1 MFDDDFDTY
10 HTTTLLRP
18 QSQHEPTSLEKSR
31 IMHVLSYL
39 SSHPTSHISD
49 SADTQQFHNIVCEVC
64 KMSSDDV
71 SKYDI
76 LKSKIDGC
84 KSNEC
89 LLLHAAKA
97 YGLQPKSLLMDTIA
111 IHSRIKKL
119 EHQDAWFDNFSL
131 NSFLLQLTTIVYD
144 AYDNGS
150 DMFVKS
156 VAMIPEM
163 NMSGGGMKDDMTTRN
178 EMMRW
183 MICSKSSNTSLTGGQ
198 TSSRCGPNYDV
209 KPTIVPSVKLSNPIA
224 LLHHLG
230 NEYRCFVEF
239 GLTSESVNDDKA
251 VEMLDKLNSKYPY
264 YTGCTHGCD
273 VFTPMFSEKSVSISD
288 ISEYC
293 ARYPLSIV
301 GYILNT
307 KTYKSGRGQHWVAL
321 LFKFKTCYLICSQAG
336 GFDMFEEK
344 SLVNDLN
351 KCGFAKQWN
360 SNCIQHDGSSCGMY
374 SVLANLCFILDGC
387 GNREPSISRVVEMIG
402 SDGKGINN
410 KGVYEIKR
418 KLAGYV
424 SE

>member
-1 MFDDDFDTY
+1 
-10 HTTTLLRP
+10 
-18 QSQHEPTSLEKSR
+18 
-31 IMHVLSYL
+31 
-39 SSHPTSHISD
+39 
-49 SADTQQFHNIVCEVC
+49 
-64 KMSSDDV
+64 MSSDDV

-89 LLLHAAKA
+89 LLLHVAKT

-119 EHQDAWFDNFSL
+119 DHQDAWFDNFSL

-144 AYDNGS
+144 SYDNGG
-150 DMFVKS
+150 DAFVKS
-156 VAMIPEM
+156 VAMIPEV
-163 NMSGGGMKDDMTTRN
+163 NMSGGAVNERCKNDMTRC

-183 MICSKSSNTSLTGGQ
+183 MMYSNLSNISLTGGQ
-198 TSSRCGPNYDV
+198 TSSTYSPNYDV
-209 KPTIVPSVKLSNPIA
+209 KPTIIPSVKLSNPIA

-239 GLTSESVNDDKA
+239 GLTTESVKDVDKA

-288 ISEYC
+288 ISEFC

-321 LFKFKTCYLICSQAG
+321 LFKYKTCYLICSQAG

-351 KCGFAKQWN
+351 EYGFAKQWN

-410 KGVYEIKR
+410 KGVYEIKK